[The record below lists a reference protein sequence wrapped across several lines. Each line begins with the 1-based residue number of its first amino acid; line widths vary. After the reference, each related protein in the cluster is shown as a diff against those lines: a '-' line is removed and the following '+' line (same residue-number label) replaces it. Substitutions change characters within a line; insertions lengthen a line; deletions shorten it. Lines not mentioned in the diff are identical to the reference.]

1 MTAGMTQN
9 LRDSGL
15 SNPDSVCMA
24 LTLSSIC
31 NFFLGRLTNQRRHWN
46 DASFMQDNE
55 RIPDLHLPLQLDATD
70 FIKGCLTCASA
81 HVFCHDSTEVPE
93 ARLTA
98 VALLSPNTGLTGAL
112 ASVGITCALVGAVDV
127 TLTGT

>member
-1 MTAGMTQN
+1 MTQN

-15 SNPDSVCMA
+15 SNPDSLCMA

-31 NFFLGRLTNQRRHWN
+31 NFFLGRLTNQRRHLY
-46 DASFMQDNE
+46 DAAFIQDE
-55 RIPDLHLPLQLDATD
+55 KLPEFKELHLPLQLDAID

-81 HVFCHDSTEVPE
+81 HVFCHDSAEVPE

-98 VALLSPNTGLTGAL
+98 VALLSPYARLTGAL
-112 ASVGITCALVGAVDV
+112 AGVWITCALVGAVDV
-127 TLTGT
+127 TLTGA